1 MKILFILGFTA
12 VSLLVISPAKSK
24 SLGAINTYFP
34 INHSVVKIK
43 AFEILKTKCNICHT
57 KKNRKKIF
65 TLENMDIFAAKV
77 EEQVFIKKRMP
88 RGKKNKL
95 TDKEYQQLSTWIK
108 SLKQ

>member
-1 MKILFILGFTA
+1 
-12 VSLLVISPAKSK
+12 
-24 SLGAINTYFP
+24 
-34 INHSVVKIK
+34 
-43 AFEILKTKCNICHT
+43 
-57 KKNRKKIF
+57 
-65 TLENMDIFAAKV
+65 MDIFAAKV

>member
-12 VSLLVISPAKSK
+12 VSLTVISPMKSK
-24 SLGAINTYFP
+24 SLGTKKTYP
-34 INHSVVKIK
+34 PSNHNVIKIK
-43 AFEILKTKCNICHT
+43 AFEILNTKCNICHV
-57 KKNRKKIF
+57 KQNKKKIF
-65 TLENMDIFAAKV
+65 TLKNMDIFAAKV